1 MFIVLFFLVV
11 ARVNKSNDTTERRR
25 ERVRFFSERE
35 RFFSSRGFLSF
46 FFLDFFLSLFSQKKG
61 GERESL
67 CSLSRS
73 QSAERTRTARAR
85 KTKRTTFLLGAE
97 EEEEEEEKRALVYLS
112 LFTHSLC
119 VFYISAPKREQID
132 KQRERFLCVK
142 FLFFEI
148 NKGSPLK
155 NQWRLPRRRRRRRR
169 SRGEEALSRR
179 KLPPPLLLR
188 RRRRVVVVVVDV
200 LRTTI
205 EAVVR

>member
-1 MFIVLFFLVV
+1 VLIKV
-11 ARVNKSNDTTERRR
+11 TTPQRDDERELDFSQR
-25 ERVRFFSERE
+25 ERGFFRA
-35 RFFSSRGFLSF
+35 GFLSF
-46 FFLDFFLSLFSQKKG
+46 FFRFFSFFSLFSQKKG
-61 GERESL
+61 EERVVVF
-67 CSLSRS
+67 SLSRS

-97 EEEEEEEKRALVYLS
+97 EEEEEEEEKRALVYLS
-112 LFTHSLC
+112 LHSHSLC

-188 RRRRVVVVVVDV
+188 RRRRVVVVVVVDV